1 MKNVK
6 IILKEIYGDRDVFAT
21 GIINNLT
28 KWKYYDEVVAKK
40 KVGVIKGAPNYIIT
54 ISENYREEYLDSLA
68 ELAIDSNKVAV
79 KKLFMS
85 EGAPDNVEIP
95 VDIIADDELYSY
107 MFKFTHESDGIIYS
121 NVNMII

>member
-54 ISENYREEYLDSLA
+54 ISENYREEYLNSLA
-68 ELAIDSNKVAV
+68 ELAIDANKAAI

-95 VDIIADDELYSY
+95 VEIIAEDELYSY

-121 NVNMII
+121 NVNMMI